1 MPRNYGL
8 GRTPYFTDISSV
20 NGQGCFY
27 KWGIQLF
34 TVTPSAKDELA
45 QKYPAKLALYCEDWV
60 VRRTLASHFLV

>member
-1 MPRNYGL
+1 MTTACSHRGL
-8 GRTPYFTDISSV
+8 LL
-20 NGQGCFY
+20 
-27 KWGIQLF
+27 WGIQLF